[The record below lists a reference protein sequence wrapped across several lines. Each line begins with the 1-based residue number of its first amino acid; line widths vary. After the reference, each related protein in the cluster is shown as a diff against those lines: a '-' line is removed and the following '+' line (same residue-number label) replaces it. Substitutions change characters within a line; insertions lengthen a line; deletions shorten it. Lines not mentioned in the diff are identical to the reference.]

1 MMIKAL
7 IKMINFHPQHLE
19 LQQEIHARPH
29 PIIKSPCVVSHI
41 AFFHSNKDVSLEYDA
56 LNTLARTFQVNGV
69 TPTSNSYFQDF
80 GPFELRWENHRE
92 FSTITVIRSA
102 NKTGNSNGFALDV
115 FPKDWLSQF
124 PGEAISACHVSIGQ
138 FEDITTIEQVLGAS
152 AKIACNVMQ
161 SQMQNPASIWSSLQT
176 DKEGFTQFVINT
188 ESNAESNADT
198 QTGRLLLMILEIET
212 YRQMSL
218 LALPVA
224 KNIAPK
230 ATQLGQEC
238 AAILANIAKIDTSAD
253 ESKLLQKLTNV
264 AAEVER
270 LRASSSF
277 RFSATRAYSELVNSR
292 LDELGQQPIEGKDML
307 GEFLQRRF
315 MPAIRT
321 CASVS
326 LQLESLS
333 KRLTRASDLLRTRVD
348 QTIAEQNQ
356 KLLESMNHR
365 SHMQLRLQ
373 QTVEGLSVA
382 AISYYLISLL
392 KIVLHGF
399 SEEFFHVNENLV
411 LVIISPIVLL
421 TIFIIVRNMKKHYVD
436 DA

>member
-1 MMIKAL
+1 
-7 IKMINFHPQHLE
+7 MINFHPQHLQ
-19 LQQEIHARPH
+19 LHQEIHARPH
-29 PIIKSPCVVSHI
+29 PSITLPCVVSHI
-41 AFFHSNKDVSLEYDA
+41 AFFHADKSVDDEYKA
-56 LNTLARTFQVNGV
+56 LNELALKFKVNGA
-69 TPTSNSYFQDF
+69 THSENSYFQDF
-80 GPFELRWENHRE
+80 EQFELRWENHRE
-92 FSTITVIRSA
+92 FSTITIIRPVKEE
-102 NKTGNSNGFALDV
+102 NNHEKALDV
-115 FPKDWLSQF
+115 FPQDWLKRF
-124 PGEAISACHVSIGQ
+124 PGEAISACHVAISQISSHISSEQ
-138 FEDITTIEQVLGAS
+138 SVKNKIEDLLGS
-152 AKIACNVMQ
+152 PAKIACQ
-161 SQMQNPASIWSSLQT
+161 LSQKQANLWSSLQL
-176 DKEGFTQFVINT
+176 DKDGFSQFVIDAKSGNP
-188 ESNAESNADT
+188 S
-198 QTGRLLLMILEIET
+198 QTGRNLLMILEIET
-212 YRQMSL
+212 YRQMAL

-224 KNIAPK
+224 KTIAPQ
-230 ATQLGQEC
+230 ATALGQQC
-238 AAILANIAKIDTSAD
+238 ALILSKIAKINDATD
-253 ESKLLQKLTNV
+253 ESKLLQELTDV

-270 LRASSSF
+270 LRASSSY

-292 LDELGQQPIEGKDML
+292 LEELNQEPIDGQDML

-365 SHMQLRLQ
+365 SRMQLRLQ

-399 SEEFFHVNENLV
+399 SEEFFHLNENLL

>member
-1 MMIKAL
+1 
-7 IKMINFHPQHLE
+7 MINFHPQHLE
-19 LQQEIHARPH
+19 LHQEIHARPH
-29 PIIKSPCVVSHI
+29 PSIKSPCVVSHI
-41 AFFHSNKDVSLEYDA
+41 AFFHANKSVENEYHA
-56 LNTLARTFQVNGV
+56 LNELARKFQVNGV
-69 TPTSNSYFQDF
+69 TQSSNSYFQDF
-80 GPFELRWENHRE
+80 GQFELRWGNHRE
-92 FSTITVIRSA
+92 FSTITVIRQVKEE
-102 NKTGNSNGFALDV
+102 NINEKALDV
-115 FPKDWLSQF
+115 FPKDWLKQF
-124 PGEAISACHVSIGQ
+124 PGEAISACHVAISQISSQ
-138 FEDITTIEQVLGAS
+138 ISSEQSVKNKVENLLGSS
-152 AKIACNVMQ
+152 AKVACHIAKNQ
-161 SQMQNPASIWSSLQT
+161 ASLWSSLQL
-176 DKEGFTQFVINT
+176 DNYGFNQFVIDAKS
-188 ESNAESNADT
+188 ESPS
-198 QTGRLLLMILEIET
+198 QIGRTLLIVLEIET
-212 YRQMSL
+212 YRQMAL

-224 KNIAPK
+224 KSIAPQ
-230 ATQLGQEC
+230 ATKLGQQC
-238 AAILANIAKIDTSAD
+238 AKILGKIAKISDATS
-253 ESKLLQKLTNV
+253 ENKLLQELTDV

-270 LRASSSF
+270 LRASSSY

-292 LDELGQQPIEGKDML
+292 LDELNQEPISGKDML

-382 AISYYLISLL
+382 AISYYLISLI

-411 LVIISPIVLL
+411 LVVISPVVLL